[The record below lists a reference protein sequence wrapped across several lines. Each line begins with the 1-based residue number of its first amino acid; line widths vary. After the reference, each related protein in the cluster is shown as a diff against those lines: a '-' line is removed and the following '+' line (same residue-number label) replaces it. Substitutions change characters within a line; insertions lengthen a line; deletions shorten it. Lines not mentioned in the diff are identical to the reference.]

1 MRKSM
6 ILGSALAHLLMTAV
20 ADEAGSSSGATA
32 TETNTDGTKI
42 RPNME
47 NYQTAKS
54 AGGSST
60 KICGDEVSLAL
71 LGATLDEAY
80 GFVATVTNTAEAVLR
95 EKYGTK
101 NPGQQRM
108 FLGNLIRGASQSK
121 DAEKKAR
128 VEAAFKEALPA
139 FRTSIDARLAVA
151 AEARQEELDL
161 KAAAKQKIKDD
172 KAAQKKLDQDKR
184 AADALAKKKQ
194 ADDAKAKPQASGTA
208 TPAAAKPAQAKGPG
222 SPSQP
227 Q

>member
-1 MRKSM
+1 MRKSV
-6 ILGSALAHLLMTAV
+6 LFSLAALACTMTAV
-20 ADEAGSSSGATA
+20 GDEAGSPAGAAEA
-32 TETNTDGTKI
+32 TTTDGTKI

-47 NYQTAKS
+47 KYQTAKS

-95 EKYGTK
+95 DKYGSK

-128 VEAAFKEALPA
+128 VEAAFREALPA
-139 FRTSIDARLAVA
+139 FREAIDARLAVA
-151 AEARQEELDL
+151 AKAKADEKAAKEKL
-161 KAAAKQKIKDD
+161 KA
-172 KAAQKKLDQDKR
+172 
-184 AADALAKKKQ
+184 
-194 ADDAKAKPQASGTA
+194 DAKAKKEADA
-208 TPAAAKPAQAKGPG
+208 KAEKEARAKVALEKKAADDAAKAQAKAKPTQAKGPG
-222 SPSQP
+222 VPGQP
-227 Q
+227 A

>member
-1 MRKSM
+1 MRKSV
-6 ILGSALAHLLMTAV
+6 LFSLAALACTMSAV
-20 ADEAGSSSGATA
+20 GDEAGSPAGASEATA
-32 TETNTDGTKI
+32 TDGTKI

-47 NYQTAKS
+47 KYQTAKS

-95 EKYGTK
+95 DKYGSK

-128 VEAAFKEALPA
+128 VEAAFREALPA
-139 FRTSIDARLAVA
+139 FREAIDARLAVA
-151 AEARQEELDL
+151 AQTKADEKAAKEKL
-161 KAAAKQKIKDD
+161 KA
-172 KAAQKKLDQDKR
+172 
-184 AADALAKKKQ
+184 
-194 ADDAKAKPQASGTA
+194 DAKAKKEADA
-208 TPAAAKPAQAKGPG
+208 KAEKEARAKAALEKKAADDAAKAQAKAKPTQAKGPG
-222 SPSQP
+222 APGQP
-227 Q
+227 A

>member
-1 MRKSM
+1 MRKFL
-6 ILGSALAHLLMTAV
+6 ILGSAFAHMLMTAV
-20 ADEAGSSSGATA
+20 ADEAGSPSGAA
-32 TETNTDGTKI
+32 AETNADGTKI

-95 EKYGTK
+95 EKYGAK

-128 VEAAFKEALPA
+128 VEAAFKQALPG
-139 FRTSIDARLAVA
+139 FRESIDGRLAVA
-151 AEARQEELDL
+151 AKAAQEAKEAKAKAKEDAKAKAAAD
-161 KAAAKQKIKDD
+161 KAAAKE
-172 KAAQKKLDQDKR
+172 KAAKE
-184 AADALAKKKQ
+184 AADKKAANVKPQ
-194 ADDAKAKPQASGTA
+194 GATPQASPKA
-208 TPAAAKPAQAKGPG
+208 PQAKGPG
-222 SPSQP
+222 TPGQP